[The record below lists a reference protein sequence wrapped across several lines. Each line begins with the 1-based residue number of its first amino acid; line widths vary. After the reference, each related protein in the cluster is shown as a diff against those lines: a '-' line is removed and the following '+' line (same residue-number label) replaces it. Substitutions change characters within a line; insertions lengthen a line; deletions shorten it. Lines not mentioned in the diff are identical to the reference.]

1 VTVPLAYALGALTLA
16 HVFAVAVAVG
26 ALTVGFDLSYS
37 TYFVVVVPSEDIVDA
52 NSKLMTSRAAS
63 YVAGP
68 SLAGVLVQVLTAPVA
83 LLVDAASFVGSAL
96 LIRRMKTPEPPAAE
110 PGEPLRSRL
119 AAGARFLFSQ
129 PVLRSGLACVTTV
142 NFFNFAF
149 AAEVVLFLARELD
162 LSPGV
167 IGLVFSVGALGAL
180 AGAVLAP
187 RIGARIGYGPAVA
200 AGCVLFSAPLL
211 LFALAGGPR
220 LVELAMLAAG
230 ELLSGVGVMVFDVNL
245 NSIQA
250 LLTPH
255 RLRGRVGG
263 VFRTI
268 NYGVRPAG
276 ALVGGALGAT
286 IGLRPTLAIGA
297 VGATLAVVFALAR
310 PLRTLR
316 ELPEAAA

>member
-1 VTVPLAYALGALTLA
+1 
-16 HVFAVAVAVG
+16 
-26 ALTVGFDLSYS
+26 
-37 TYFVVVVPSEDIVDA
+37 
-52 NSKLMTSRAAS
+52 
-63 YVAGP
+63 
-68 SLAGVLVQVLTAPVA
+68 
-83 LLVDAASFVGSAL
+83 
-96 LIRRMKTPEPPAAE
+96 
-110 PGEPLRSRL
+110 
-119 AAGARFLFSQ
+119 
-129 PVLRSGLACVTTV
+129 
-142 NFFNFAF
+142 
-149 AAEVVLFLARELD
+149 
-162 LSPGV
+162 V